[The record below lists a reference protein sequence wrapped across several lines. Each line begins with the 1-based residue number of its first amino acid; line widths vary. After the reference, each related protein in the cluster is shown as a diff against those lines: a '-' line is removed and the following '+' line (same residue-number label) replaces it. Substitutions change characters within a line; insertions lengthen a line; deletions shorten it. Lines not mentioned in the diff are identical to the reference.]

1 MKPQA
6 LWTVPSQQ
14 AIRVQSPTEAHRR
27 FRYAVDFGSG
37 DGSFAMMNET

>member
-14 AIRVQSPTEAHRR
+14 AIRVQSPQKRIEG
-27 FRYAVDFGSG
+27 FGMRLTLAL
-37 DGSFAMMNET
+37 AMAALP